1 MDWLTIAI
9 IGILLVILL
18 IVLCEKHQMQ
28 KETELFANQVEE
40 ALDAILSGRKW
51 KVEEELE
58 DSLWGRT
65 GTQLAKAEAVFLRK
79 EEESLREKEVVKS
92 LISDMSHQ
100 TRTPIANM
108 KL

>member
-1 MDWLTIAI
+1 
-9 IGILLVILL
+9 
-18 IVLCEKHQMQ
+18 MQ

-40 ALDAILSGRKW
+40 VFDAILSGRKW

-79 EEESLREKEVVKS
+79 EEESLREKEVVK
-92 LISDMSHQ
+92 
-100 TRTPIANM
+100 A
-108 KL
+108 